1 MNETLQNSKY
11 NASQASISSNSLH
24 PHLQYCNYQLSLKK
38 VETFQS
44 SKYQTSQASISG
56 NSQHSVRLA
65 VLQWSTD
72 IEEGW
77 KWNTE

>member
-1 MNETLQNSKY
+1 MSGKVKIETLSWTGQG
-11 NASQASISSNSLH
+11 SISSNS
-24 PHLQYCNYQLSLKK
+24 
-38 VETFQS
+38 
-44 SKYQTSQASISG
+44 
-56 NSQHSVRLA
+56 QHSVGQA